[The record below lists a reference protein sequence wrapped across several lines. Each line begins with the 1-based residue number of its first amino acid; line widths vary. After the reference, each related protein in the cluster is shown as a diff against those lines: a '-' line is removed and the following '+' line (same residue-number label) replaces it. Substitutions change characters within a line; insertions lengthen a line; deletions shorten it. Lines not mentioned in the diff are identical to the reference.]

1 MGTAT
6 DTLEVLP
13 AQSSAVTV
21 MALEPAV
28 GAMPAI
34 DQVASNCPDRV
45 MAAAPLP
52 PFPSDQ
58 LTFDSHVL
66 SEAVP

>member
-1 MGTAT
+1 M
-6 DTLEVLP
+6 
-13 AQSSAVTV
+13 
-21 MALEPAV
+21 MALVPAV
-28 GAMPAI
+28 GAMAEI
-34 DQVASNCPDRV
+34 DQVASSCPDRF

-66 SEAVP
+66 SEAEP